1 MDRTGTFPIRR
12 LRRDESHNIRPRLS
26 HTVDSGQPKST
37 RRVCR
42 STEAGRASQCID
54 YAMTIGRVPIII
66 YIIHLRPLVIQR
78 PMKVHPNDCNS
89 CRIPIDARHF
99 TENIWQ
105 RFYFFANDL
114 STGIFFFS
122 YEGHLW
128 REQRAVLSSRKLN
141 SLAKAPRRKEYGLIL
156 MFYLCVCCEP
166 CLPAPEA

>member
-54 YAMTIGRVPIII
+54 YAMTIGRVSIII

-78 PMKVHPNDCNS
+78 PKRVYPNNCNL
-89 CRIPIDARHF
+89 CRIPIDVRHLYSEHWAQILLFSIPSVNRLSESVSGSAGSKGF
-99 TENIWQ
+99 TQGLTIFGWFREC
-105 RFYFFANDL
+105 RFIDH
-114 STGIFFFS
+114 GDRI
-122 YEGHLW
+122 
-128 REQRAVLSSRKLN
+128 RRAAGGTDRATETPIKIDF
-141 SLAKAPRRKEYGLIL
+141 R
-156 MFYLCVCCEP
+156 
-166 CLPAPEA
+166 